1 MLMLNRLRLPLLI
14 ANSKLS
20 SKPTSNLEE
29 IQIKKDDL
37 ARGHLFSIFNT
48 MRYILLIGIL
58 FLMSCSETTTQPP
71 VNDCMATS
79 DTTVVCSDVQYQRY

>member
-1 MLMLNRLRLPLLI
+1 
-14 ANSKLS
+14 
-20 SKPTSNLEE
+20 
-29 IQIKKDDL
+29 
-37 ARGHLFSIFNT
+37 

-79 DTTVVCSDVQYQRY
+79 DTTVVCSDVQFQRY